1 MIFSSVG
8 YFLEILL
15 STHALDDLEEA
26 LAHSVGFAA
35 VESFR
40 VAVFSH
46 IHPVEVAIVVII
58 LTHNNAILVV
68 VRNVLPVICSD
79 IIWEFV
85 CSWIVQVAHLIVREI
100 LTGQEV
106 IIIIFNSVMVLM
118 EAKVSIFRTID
129 GDNFSI
135 TKVDIVLSKP
145 IQQVQAMS
153 RLWLTEAGVFQLRQ
167 FIQGA
172 HHDADCVRERQ

>member
-15 STHALDDLEEA
+15 STHVLDDLEEA

-35 VESFR
+35 VEAFR

-46 IHPVEVAIVVII
+46 IHSVEVAISV
-58 LTHNNAILVV
+58 LTHNNAILVT
-68 VRNVLPVICSD
+68 VRIAVAVIFPD

-85 CSWIVQVAHLIVREI
+85 CSCIVQVAHLIVREI
-100 LTGQEV
+100 LTGHNV

-118 EAKVSIFRTID
+118 EAKVSVSRTVFR
-129 GDNFSI
+129 DNITI

-153 RLWLTEAGVFQLRQ
+153 RPRLTEAGVFQLRQ